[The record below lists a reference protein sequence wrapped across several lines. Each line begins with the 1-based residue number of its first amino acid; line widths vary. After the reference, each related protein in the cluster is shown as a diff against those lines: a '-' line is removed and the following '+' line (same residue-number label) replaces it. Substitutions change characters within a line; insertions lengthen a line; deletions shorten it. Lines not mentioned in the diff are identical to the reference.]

1 MKGLSVRTKITL
13 YFSAVLLVVVASTFL
28 VILTVGSTV
37 LRQVVGDNLIALVE
51 DNLGEVEYVRT
62 LPAGADEHEQAIRYG
77 DGWLVVDYD
86 FLDEVN
92 GVTAALF
99 KKNGIEVFGE
109 SDIETLL
116 EQAEDTESTLF

>member
-62 LPAGADEHEQAIRYG
+62 LPADAGRARAVHSVRRRMAGGR
-77 DGWLVVDYD
+77 L
-86 FLDEVN
+86 
-92 GVTAALF
+92 
-99 KKNGIEVFGE
+99 
-109 SDIETLL
+109 
-116 EQAEDTESTLF
+116 